1 MRRFWQDLR
10 YAAHTSRDAGQPF
23 DGVALRIGETSVA
36 GLGAA
41 TGGRSDGPGQG
52 KGEQREDRE
61 SQNKDDHDISC
72 GTDRHADNQRALFV
86 FKRLEGL

>member
-10 YAAHTSRDAGQPF
+10 YAAPTSRDAGQPF
-23 DGVALRIGETSVA
+23 CVAVRIAESTVA

-41 TGGRSDGPGQG
+41 TGGRGDGPGQG

-61 SQNKDDHDISC
+61 SQNKDDHDISR
-72 GTDRHADNQRALFV
+72 GIDRHAGNQRALFV
-86 FKRLEGL
+86 FRRLEVL